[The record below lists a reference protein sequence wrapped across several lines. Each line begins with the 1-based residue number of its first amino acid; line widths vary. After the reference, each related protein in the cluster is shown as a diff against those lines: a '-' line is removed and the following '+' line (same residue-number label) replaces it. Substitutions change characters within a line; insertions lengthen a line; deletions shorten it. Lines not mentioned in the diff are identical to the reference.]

1 MIQTS
6 TLADIKVNGENTKH
20 FLLWQNGMH
29 VIIEWEMYR
38 FQMVLENEL
47 EWLFQRFWTIDFTCD
62 WNGHCVSICK
72 EIMDSHTVMNG
83 MCGTKRRVT
92 CLSVIIWRSVE
103 KLRCLFVREGWSEYC
118 LGLWRDSCSRMHTSW
133 DTHRWD
139 WACLNI
145 ISSGWESL
153 SRMMWWGRRNV

>member
-6 TLADIKVNGENTKH
+6 TLADIRVNGESTKR

-29 VIIEWEMYR
+29 VTTEWEIYR

-47 EWLFQRFWTIDFTCD
+47 DRLFQQFCIHWLYMRQEW
-62 WNGHCVSICK
+62 SIC
-72 EIMDSHTVMNG
+72 EWSVCTETMDSHTMMNG

-92 CLSVIIWRSVE
+92 CLWVISWSTTE
-103 KLRCLFVREGWSEYC
+103 ELRCLVVREGWSEYF
-118 LGLWRDSCSRMHTSW
+118 LWLWRHSCRRMLLE

-145 ISSGWESL
+145 IS
-153 SRMMWWGRRNV
+153 